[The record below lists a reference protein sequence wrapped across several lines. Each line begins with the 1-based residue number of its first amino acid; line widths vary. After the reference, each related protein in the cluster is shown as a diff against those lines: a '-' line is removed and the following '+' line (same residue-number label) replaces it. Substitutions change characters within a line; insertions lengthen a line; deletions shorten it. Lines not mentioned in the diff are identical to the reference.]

1 MRAEI
6 PADPVDRERFPTD
19 VWRLVERYPG
29 LGDDLGLTETLFAVS
44 NGYLG
49 VRATPEEGRPTVS
62 YGTYINGFHEIW
74 PIRHAEAAYGF
85 ARTGQTLVN
94 VPDAT
99 VLKVYVDDEPLILGS
114 SDIEAYERSM
124 DFRDGVLRRRL
135 IWRTPGG
142 QRVQVD
148 TTRCVSMT
156 ERHLAVFTIELTML
170 EGSAPIAITSSL
182 INRQD
187 GTDEYTAPPVTR
199 GDSGTVQDPRKAG
212 GFDERVMLPRL
223 SRAHGERLALGFE
236 ANRSQMTV
244 AAVAD
249 HVVKA
254 PADASTTTHAS
265 ADQAR
270 WTIQC
275 SASAGDTIRVDKFVA
290 YHSSRGVDPG
300 ELADRCDRTLQR
312 AVATGREAIHETQR
326 VWYDA
331 FWDRSDVVV
340 TEHADACGRLDGDPV
355 ALQQAIRF
363 NLFSI
368 AQATARSDGQ
378 GVAAKGVTGSGYEGH
393 YFWDTEIYV
402 MPFLTF
408 TSPDLARN
416 VLQFR
421 VHMLPQARARAAEMA
436 IQGAQ
441 YPWRTINGEEASAY
455 YAAGTAQ
462 VHIDADISYAMVKYA
477 QAAGDDVFLH
487 VGGLD
492 VLVETARLW
501 ADIGF
506 VRDNGDPSFQIH
518 GVTGPDEYTT
528 VVNNNL
534 FTNVMARYNLEQA
547 VAVLTSLR
555 HDDVDEYNLAMERLN
570 IGEDEIERW
579 AACAVGMRIPYD
591 EELGIHPQD
600 DFFLHREVWDLE
612 STPPELH
619 PLLLH
624 YHPLVIYR
632 FQVLKQADVVL
643 ALFLQGDRFT
653 AEEKLRDFEYYTPIT
668 TGDSTLSAVVEAI
681 VAAEV
686 GHHRAAREFFH
697 EALYCDLA
705 NLHANSADGIHIAS
719 AGGVW
724 AALVNGFAGM
734 RQYDDGLHFDPR
746 LPVGWETLGFPLQW
760 RGHLLQVEV
769 SPEAISFT
777 SRSED
782 AEAVGMHVRGQ
793 AVRLDAGGVVRVPLD
808 GHGERIDRPLIAPP
822 KGRRPDGTRLAAH
835 LPPPIPEP
843 LTYLHDT
850 GSMPVIRDPDEGRT
864 LG

>member
-19 VWRLVERYPG
+19 VWRLVERTPG
-29 LGDDLGLTETLFAVS
+29 PDDDHGLTETLFAVS

-62 YGTYINGFHEIW
+62 YGTYINGFHETW

-114 SDIEAYERSM
+114 SDIEAYERSL
-124 DFRDGVLRRRL
+124 DFRDGILRRRV

-156 ERHLAVFTIELTML
+156 ERHLAVFSIELTML

-187 GTDEYTAPPVTR
+187 GTDEYAAPPVAPR
-199 GDSGTVQDPRKAG
+199 HSGGVQDPRQAG
-212 GFDERVMLPRL
+212 GFDERVMIPRL
-223 SRAHGERLALGFE
+223 SRAHGDRLALGFE
-236 ANRSQMTV
+236 ARRSQMTV
-244 AAVAD
+244 TAVAD
-249 HVVKA
+249 HVVRA
-254 PADASTTTHAS
+254 PADSSTMTHAS
-265 ADQAR
+265 EDWTR

-275 SASAGDTIRVDKFVA
+275 NAAAGDTVRVDKFVS

-312 AVATGREAIHETQR
+312 AASMGREAIHATQR
-326 VWYDA
+326 AWFDA

-340 TEHADACGRLDGDPV
+340 TERADVSGRLDGDPV

-363 NLFSI
+363 NLFSL

-378 GVAAKGVTGSGYEGH
+378 GVAAKGVSGSGYEGH

-402 MPFLTF
+402 LPFLTF
-408 TSPDLARN
+408 TSPDVARN

-477 QAAGDDVFLH
+477 RASGDELLLH
-487 VGGLD
+487 VGGID
-492 VLVETARLW
+492 VLVETSRLW

-506 VRDNGDPSFQIH
+506 VRDNVDPSFQIH

-547 VAVLTSLR
+547 VAVLTSLQATDPAER
-555 HDDVDEYNLAMERLN
+555 ALVMERLN
-570 IGEDEIERW
+570 VTEEEVDHW
-579 AACAVGMRIPYD
+579 AACAAGMRIPYD
-591 EELGIHPQD
+591 EHLGIHPQD

-624 YHPLVIYR
+624 FHPLVIYR

-668 TGDSTLSAVVEAI
+668 TGDSTLSAVAEAI

-724 AALVNGFAGM
+724 ATLVNGFGGM
-734 RQYDDGLHFDPR
+734 RQYEDGLHFDPR
-746 LPVGWETLGFPLQW
+746 LPEGWDNLSFPLQW
-760 RGHLLQVEV
+760 RGHLLQVELV
-769 SPEAISFT
+769 PDAITFT
-777 SRSED
+777 SRSEAAD
-782 AEAVGMHVRGQ
+782 SVDLIVRGL
-793 AVRLDAGGVVRVPLD
+793 AIKLDAGGVVRVPLAD
-808 GHGERIDRPLIAPP
+808 QGDRIDRPLIAPP
-822 KGRRPDGTRLAAH
+822 KGRRPDGTRMAAH
-835 LPPPIPEP
+835 LPQPIPEP
-843 LTYLHDT
+843 LIYAHDT
-850 GSMPVIRDPDEGRT
+850 GSLPVIRDPDEG
-864 LG
+864 LA

>member
-1 MRAEI
+1 
-6 PADPVDRERFPTD
+6 
-19 VWRLVERYPG
+19 
-29 LGDDLGLTETLFAVS
+29 
-44 NGYLG
+44 
-49 VRATPEEGRPTVS
+49 
-62 YGTYINGFHEIW
+62 
-74 PIRHAEAAYGF
+74 
-85 ARTGQTLVN
+85 
-94 VPDAT
+94 
-99 VLKVYVDDEPLILGS
+99 
-114 SDIEAYERSM
+114 
-124 DFRDGVLRRRL
+124 
-135 IWRTPGG
+135 
-142 QRVQVD
+142 
-148 TTRCVSMT
+148 
-156 ERHLAVFTIELTML
+156 
-170 EGSAPIAITSSL
+170 ITSAL
-182 INRQD
+182 FNRQD
-187 GTDEYTAPPVTR
+187 GSDEFSPPTPTR
-199 GDSGTVQDPRKAG
+199 GDSGKVDDPRRAG
-212 GFDERVMLPRL
+212 AFEDRVLLPRL
-223 SRAHGERLALGFE
+223 SQAEGDRLMLGYE
-236 ANRSQMTV
+236 AQRSQMTV
-244 AAVAD
+244 TAAAD
-249 HVVKA
+249 HVATA
-254 PADASTTTHAS
+254 PMDASITTHAS
-265 ADQAR
+265 DDQAR

-275 SASAGDTIRVDKFVA
+275 TPATGETVRVEKYVS

-300 ELADRCDRTLQR
+300 ELGDRCSRTLQR
-312 AVATGREAIHETQR
+312 AVVGGVKAVHEAQR
-326 VWYDA
+326 AWFDA
-331 FWDRSDVVV
+331 FWERSDVTV
-340 TEHADACGRLDGDPV
+340 TEQPAAAGRLDGDPV

-363 NLFSI
+363 NLFSL

-408 TSPDLARN
+408 TSPDVARN

-421 VHMLPQARARAAEMA
+421 VHMLPMARARAAEMA

-441 YPWRTINGEEASAY
+441 FPWRTINGEEASAY

-462 VHIDADISYAMVKYA
+462 VHIDADVSYAMVKYA
-477 QAAGDDVFLH
+477 QATADEPFMR
-487 VGGLD
+487 VGGID

-501 ADIGF
+501 SDIGF
-506 VRDNGDPSFQIH
+506 VRDNGEPSFQIH

-547 VAVLTSLR
+547 VAVLTALR
-555 HDDVDEYNLAMERLN
+555 ERDLDEYALTRERLN
-570 IGEDEIERW
+570 IADEEIEWW
-579 AACAVGMRIPYD
+579 AACARGMRIPYD
-591 EELGIHPQD
+591 DHLGIHPQD

-686 GHHRAAREFFH
+686 GHHRAAREYFH

-724 AALVNGFAGM
+724 AGLVNGFGGM
-734 RQYDDGLHFDPR
+734 RHYDNGLHFDPR
-746 LPVGWETLGFPLQW
+746 LPEGWDTLSFPLQW
-760 RGHLLQVEV
+760 RGHLLQVAV
-769 SPEAISFT
+769 TQDAITFT
-777 SRSED
+777 SRADD
-782 AEAVGMHVRGQ
+782 AATAEMYVRGQ
-793 AVRLDAGGVVRVPLD
+793 AVRLDAGGVVRVPL
-808 GHGERIDRPLIAPP
+808 HGQGDRIDRPLIAPP

-850 GSMPVIRDPDEGRT
+850 GSMPVIRDPDEG
-864 LG
+864 